1 LLGGLCLPW
10 GACHREHRC
19 PPLCHFLPDR
29 SRHFVLAAPRQ
40 QRSPSEAIRTAAR
53 RGCCRCVT
61 ALLRQRRRRP
71 RGRHCEESPCGSERA
86 RQASRHRQTQAD
98 SERETSRQKNT
109 EKYRQPLATHTP
121 LTWHG
126 RMGQRRSLHRRKFW
140 ARHACDRSASRG
152 LVQNCDFHYKTQA
165 EYIIHM
171 VHLGGNVT
179 ATGAQS

>member
-1 LLGGLCLPW
+1 MLGGLCLPW

-121 LTWHG
+121 LTWQAG
-126 RMGQRRSLHRRKFW
+126 SGW
-140 ARHACDRSASRG
+140 VRG
-152 LVQNCDFHYKTQA
+152 ALY
-165 EYIIHM
+165 
-171 VHLGGNVT
+171 
-179 ATGAQS
+179 TGANSGRATPATVALAGDWFKTVTFITKHKRSTSFIWYIWVVT